1 MAPTEA
7 DDFTAVLETVVG
19 LLDRAEIPYL
29 LTGAIVRNIFGDVR
43 TSRDLDVVVHPDH
56 ADPDDLRAL
65 FEGVDLEVEGP
76 RRGDLGE
83 RLVIATDPVQTDLWL
98 APDTP
103 LHRSEFERAVPREV
117 GDRTLVVM
125 HPQDYVLRKLVNTKV
140 RRAGHD
146 IDDAYQVLLFAW
158 DEIDPETLVEDAHL
172 HRIGGKARELV
183 DLVRSDRE
191 QLERGETPEGV

>member
-7 DDFTAVLETVVG
+7 DDFTAVLETVVD
-19 LLDRAEIPYL
+19 LLERAGIPYL

-43 TSRDLDVVVHPDH
+43 TSRDLDVVIHPDH
-56 ADPDDLRAL
+56 TDPAELRDL
-65 FEGVDLEVEGP
+65 FEAADLEVEGP

-83 RLVIATDPVQTDLWL
+83 RLVLATEPVPTDLWL

-117 GDRTLVVM
+117 GDRTLVIM

-140 RRAGHD
+140 RRASHD
-146 IDDAYQVLLFAW
+146 LDDAYQVLLFAW
-158 DEIDPETLVEDAHL
+158 DQIDPEALVKDAQL

-183 DLVRSDRE
+183 ALVRSDRE
-191 QLERGETPEGV
+191 QLERGETPDDV